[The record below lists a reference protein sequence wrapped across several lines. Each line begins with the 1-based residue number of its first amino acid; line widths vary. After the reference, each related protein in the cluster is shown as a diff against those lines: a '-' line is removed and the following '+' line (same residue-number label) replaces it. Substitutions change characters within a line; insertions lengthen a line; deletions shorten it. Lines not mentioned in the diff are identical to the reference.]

1 MRVRSD
7 FSIRDFIFMTTLDLH
22 NVNKHSN
29 HNFYTAG
36 IPEPKQ
42 KCKFAN
48 MKFRLQHFRA
58 QRGMTQQQVAEA
70 IGISTGLYNQL
81 ESGKRRMNQT
91 YIETL
96 AHLYGVAPIEMIVDD
111 VRSDPLFAQLDEA
124 YRQLTLSE
132 RKILVSSAKGIAS
145 AREES

>member
-1 MRVRSD
+1 
-7 FSIRDFIFMTTLDLH
+7 
-22 NVNKHSN
+22 
-29 HNFYTAG
+29 
-36 IPEPKQ
+36 
-42 KCKFAN
+42 
-48 MKFRLQHFRA
+48 
-58 QRGMTQQQVAEA
+58 MTQQQVAEA